1 MTFME
6 KEIFEQPDR
15 LVESYLYNKE
25 KFKVIR
31 DEIKKRKIKSVIFTA
46 RGSSDNS
53 GIYFKYLCEVI
64 CRIPVSFAAPSV
76 ITLYDSEIDLLD
88 SLVIGVSQ
96 SGQAEDVLSVIDS
109 ANKQGVLTV
118 TITNYEDSP
127 IAKAG
132 NFHLHLH
139 VGEEKSVAATKTFMA
154 QMYLLGMLVSYMSD
168 DEQLYKDLI
177 QVPNEIAKAANNKH
191 IEVMAKK
198 FINVKDCFI
207 LARGYNYAIA
217 EEFALKLQETTY
229 IKALSYAISDF
240 YHGPLA
246 LMDNTSNFIVLAPD
260 DETSDNSYD
269 MIEAIKQ
276 RDSSIIIFTD
286 SSKYSKENTL
296 SLQKNSRYITPY
308 TYIITAQLFAL
319 KVSLGKGINP
329 DVPRGLKKVT
339 ITK

>member
-1 MTFME
+1 
-6 KEIFEQPDR
+6 
-15 LVESYLYNKE
+15 
-25 KFKVIR
+25 
-31 DEIKKRKIKSVIFTA
+31 
-46 RGSSDNS
+46 
-53 GIYFKYLCEVI
+53 
-64 CRIPVSFAAPSV
+64 
-76 ITLYDSEIDLLD
+76 
-88 SLVIGVSQ
+88 
-96 SGQAEDVLSVIDS
+96 
-109 ANKQGVLTV
+109 
-118 TITNYEDSP
+118 
-127 IAKAG
+127 
-132 NFHLHLH
+132 
-139 VGEEKSVAATKTFMA
+139 
-154 QMYLLGMLVSYMSD
+154 
-168 DEQLYKDLI
+168 
-177 QVPNEIAKAANNKH
+177 
-191 IEVMAKK
+191 AKK

-246 LMDNTSNFIVLAPD
+246 LMDNNSNFIVLAPD

-296 SLQKNSRYITPY
+296 PLQKNSRYITPY

-319 KVSLGKGINP
+319 MVSLGKGINP